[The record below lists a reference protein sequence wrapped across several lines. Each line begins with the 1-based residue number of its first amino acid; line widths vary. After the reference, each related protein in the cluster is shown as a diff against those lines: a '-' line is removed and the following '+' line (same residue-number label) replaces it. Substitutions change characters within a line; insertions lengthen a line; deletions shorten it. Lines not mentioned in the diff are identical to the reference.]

1 MQKITPF
8 LWFDNNAEEAMQLY
22 ASIFTNAKVGNIIR
36 YGESGPGK
44 KGTVM
49 TGRFQLA
56 GQEFMALNGG
66 PIFKFT
72 PAVSFFVNCQTEQEV
87 DALWKRLSDGGTV
100 LMALD
105 KYPFSP
111 KFGWVAD
118 KFGLSWQI
126 NMAGTEQKIFPFL
139 MYVGKQSGKAEE
151 AVKFY
156 ASLFKNSRISTI
168 EKFGTGTPQP
178 EGNVLHA
185 RFSLDGEEFM
195 AMDGGVEHQFTFTE
209 ATSFFVSCKTQE
221 EIDEFWERLSA
232 GGETGQCGWLK
243 DRYGLSWQIVPER
256 LGELL
261 RDKDPAKAKRVTEA
275 MLQMKRLEIKPLEE
289 AYQKSSSQ

>member
-8 LWFDNNAEEAMQLY
+8 LWFDGNAEEAIQLY
-22 ASIFTNAKVGNIIR
+22 TSLFKNSKAGRLTR
-36 YGESGPGK
+36 YGEAGPGK

-49 TGRFQLA
+49 TGTFQLA

-66 PIFKFT
+66 PTFKFT

-87 DALWKRLSDGGTV
+87 DMLWKQLSDGGTV
-100 LMALD
+100 LMELD

-139 MYVGKQSGKAEE
+139 MFVGKQSGKAEE

-156 ASLFKNSRISTI
+156 VSLFENSRIGTI
-168 EKFGTGTPQP
+168 EKFGKGTPQP
-178 EGNVLHA
+178 EGNVMHA
-185 RFSLDGEEFM
+185 RFSLEGEEFM
-195 AMDGGVEHQFTFTE
+195 AMDGGLDHQFTFTE
-209 ATSFFVSCKTQE
+209 AASFFVSCKTQE
-221 EIDEFWERLSA
+221 EIDEFWEKLSA

-243 DRYGLSWQIVPER
+243 DRYGVSWQIVPTR
-256 LGELL
+256 LVELL
-261 RDKDPAKAKRVTEA
+261 GDKDPAKAKRVTEA
-275 MLQMKRLEIKPLEE
+275 MLQMKRLEIKQLEE
-289 AYQKSSSQ
+289 AYHR